1 MKRIILP
8 FALCVLAIS
17 AFAQSDKYQKSM
29 ESNIALLDASKTSDE
44 YTSVAATFER
54 IGDAEKTQWLPYY
67 YAALANIWKGFTDS
81 KADKD
86 AVAEKADALIVK
98 SDAIAPDNAE
108 IFLLKSMT
116 ATLRLLVDPPSRW
129 QQYGAAV
136 NENREKAKQLDPNNP
151 RVYFLEAQNLFGTP
165 KEFGGGKDKAKPL
178 FEKSL
183 ELFKTYKPS
192 NSLYP
197 NWGQQSSEQ
206 MLEQT
211 KL

>member
-1 MKRIILP
+1 
-8 FALCVLAIS
+8 
-17 AFAQSDKYQKSM
+17 
-29 ESNIALLDASKTSDE
+29 
-44 YTSVAATFER
+44 
-54 IGDAEKTQWLPYY
+54 
-67 YAALANIWKGFTDS
+67 
-81 KADKD
+81 
-86 AVAEKADALIVK
+86 
-98 SDAIAPDNAE
+98 
-108 IFLLKSMT
+108 
-116 ATLRLLVDPPSRW
+116 VDPPSRW

-197 NWGQQSSEQ
+197 NWGQKSSEQ

>member
-183 ELFKTYKPS
+183 ELFKTYKPL